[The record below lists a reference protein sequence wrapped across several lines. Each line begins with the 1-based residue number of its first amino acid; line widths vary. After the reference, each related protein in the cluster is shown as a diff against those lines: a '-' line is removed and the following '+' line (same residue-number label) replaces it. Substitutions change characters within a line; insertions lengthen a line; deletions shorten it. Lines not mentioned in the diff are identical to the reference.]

1 MKSRGILHLL
11 LLRSRTFDLND
22 QNVFQGII
30 SMIIVKI
37 MIIII
42 IIIKFIIIDIIMS
55 RSTPREPQSD
65 SLAGEEV
72 MENFPVGK

>member
-11 LLRSRTFDLND
+11 LLRSRNFDLND

-30 SMIIVKI
+30 STIIVKI
-37 MIIII
+37 IIII
-42 IIIKFIIIDIIMS
+42 IIIKFIIIVIIMS
-55 RSTPREPQSD
+55 RSTPREPLSD

>member
-11 LLRSRTFDLND
+11 LLRSRNFDLND

-30 SMIIVKI
+30 SKIIVEI
-37 MIIII
+37 MII
-42 IIIKFIIIDIIMS
+42 KFLIIIMS
-55 RSTPREPQSD
+55 RSTPREPLSD